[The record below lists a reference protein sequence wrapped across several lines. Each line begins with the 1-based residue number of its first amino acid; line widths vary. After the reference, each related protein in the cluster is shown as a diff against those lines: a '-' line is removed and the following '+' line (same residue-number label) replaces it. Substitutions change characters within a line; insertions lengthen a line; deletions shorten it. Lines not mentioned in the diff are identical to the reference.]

1 MGIMVFSFDLWSC
14 RKKLWICRK
23 KWPILLV
30 EFIGLYMASRWQLLL
45 LHPQIPMHSGNK
57 KKKKNYFW
65 LSITQP
71 ESYLGFG
78 LYNLKVRMAM

>member
-1 MGIMVFSFDLWSC
+1 
-14 RKKLWICRK
+14 
-23 KWPILLV
+23 
-30 EFIGLYMASRWQLLL
+30 MASRWQLLL

-57 KKKKNYFW
+57 KKKKNNFW